1 MDKYM
6 YFDYMLNSKS
16 VAIIGASSNPEK
28 IGYIIMKNFVSSGFN
43 GELYPVNIKEEGE
56 ILGYKAYKSVLDIKK
71 DIDLAVIAIP
81 AQVVPSVLEECGK
94 ANVKSVIVISGGFSE
109 VGNIDLQQKLV
120 DISKEYNIP
129 LLGPNCLG
137 VMNQKER
144 INTLFLPTF
153 KMDTPKIGGVSF
165 ATQSGAVG
173 SSVLD
178 MIADEGFGLSK
189 FISYGNAADLDE
201 CDILNYLGQDKDTKS
216 VLFYLEGVRR
226 GREFM
231 EIATKVAKIKP
242 IIAIKGGAT
251 SAGSQ
256 AAHSHT
262 ASLAGSYEAY
272 VAMFKQTGIIQ
283 AKSLDEL
290 LDFAKIFE
298 AEPLAK
304 GNRVAIIT
312 NGGGTGVLAS
322 DAVYANGM
330 IFPELN
336 EESKAKLREAMPA
349 IVNIRMP
356 LDMAGDADEKRFGDA
371 LEIISNDSN
380 VDAIIVICLFQ
391 TPGADSK
398 VAEMLIRYNSMM
410 KKPMVVVSAGGTY
423 TKIHRSIMENSGVPV
438 YPSPERAARALAM
451 LINYSKFKN
460 AKIEER

>member
-290 LDFAKIFE
+290 LDFAKIF
-298 AEPLAK
+298 
-304 GNRVAIIT
+304 
-312 NGGGTGVLAS
+312 
-322 DAVYANGM
+322 
-330 IFPELN
+330 
-336 EESKAKLREAMPA
+336 
-349 IVNIRMP
+349 
-356 LDMAGDADEKRFGDA
+356 
-371 LEIISNDSN
+371 
-380 VDAIIVICLFQ
+380 
-391 TPGADSK
+391 
-398 VAEMLIRYNSMM
+398 
-410 KKPMVVVSAGGTY
+410 
-423 TKIHRSIMENSGVPV
+423 
-438 YPSPERAARALAM
+438 
-451 LINYSKFKN
+451 
-460 AKIEER
+460 

>member
-1 MDKYM
+1 
-6 YFDYMLNSKS
+6 
-16 VAIIGASSNPEK
+16 
-28 IGYIIMKNFVSSGFN
+28 
-43 GELYPVNIKEEGE
+43 
-56 ILGYKAYKSVLDIKK
+56 
-71 DIDLAVIAIP
+71 
-81 AQVVPSVLEECGK
+81 
-94 ANVKSVIVISGGFSE
+94 
-109 VGNIDLQQKLV
+109 IDLQQKLV